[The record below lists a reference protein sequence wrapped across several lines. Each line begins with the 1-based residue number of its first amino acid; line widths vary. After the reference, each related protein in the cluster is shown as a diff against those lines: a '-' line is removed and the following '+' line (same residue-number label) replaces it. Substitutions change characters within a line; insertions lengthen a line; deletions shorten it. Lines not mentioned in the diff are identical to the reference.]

1 MLGVARGLAASG
13 TAVIAFFV
21 AAVLPTATWPLIDGD
36 VWWHLRAGEQILATG
51 VVPRFDT
58 WSIPSQGIEW
68 ISQDWLTNTAM
79 AAVRG
84 IGHLGQTALSFMFG
98 LVVVAAFAVLWRTIG
113 VRNPAVP
120 WAWRIV
126 WLTVGLILA
135 APILGVRV
143 QIIDLLLSAIVVWLL
158 AHYVDDR
165 RRRWLVALPVVAAA
179 WANLHAGWPMLFLLG
194 GALLVGETVD
204 RRWRRSGTPEPLAV
218 GELRDLA
225 VALVV
230 AFAALALNP
239 NGAAL
244 WIYPLNAIGNSVIDR
259 YIIEWFPV
267 TTNLRLLGL
276 YIGFIVVAVVPTLAL
291 VRRGLRMADALVVI
305 GLMLMPLFAVRFLF
319 LTGPLIVVIAAA
331 TLAPDLAIS
340 RFGRWAQPKLDAL
353 TMPRE
358 GRLLLAHLALAAGL
372 VMLGGGVA
380 LARVT
385 PPVQAAAEE
394 AGFPLHAV
402 AWLEAEDLGDRAFNR
417 YEWGGYLIHERPDR
431 LVFIDGR
438 AQDVYT
444 DELLTLYAAIISVQI
459 DPQPQLD
466 RYEID
471 HVVFQAGSELGAWLD
486 ASPDWER
493 AYADSVAVI
502 WVRSR

>member
-1 MLGVARGLAASG
+1 MLRLARGLAASG

-58 WSIPSQGIEW
+58 WSIPSQGSEW

-84 IGHLGQTALSFMFG
+84 IGPLGQTALSFMFG
-98 LVVVAAFAVLWRTIG
+98 LVVAAAFAVLWRTIG
-113 VRNPAVP
+113 VRNPAVR
-120 WAWRIV
+120 WAARIV
-126 WLTVGLILA
+126 WLTAGLILA

-158 AHYVDDR
+158 AHYTDDR
-165 RRRWLVALPVVAAA
+165 RRRWLMALPVVAAA
-179 WANLHAGWPMLFLLG
+179 WANIHAGWPMLFLLSG
-194 GALLVGETVD
+194 TLLVGEAID
-204 RRWRRSGTPEPLAV
+204 RWWRRSGTPEPLTV

-244 WIYPLNAIGNSVIDR
+244 WTYPLNAIGNSVIGR
-259 YIIEWFPV
+259 YILEWFPV
-267 TTNLRLLGL
+267 TADLRLFGL
-276 YIGFIVVAVVPTLAL
+276 WAGFIVVAVLPTLAQI
-291 VRRGLRMADALVVI
+291 RRGMRMADALVVL
-305 GLMLMPLFAVRFLF
+305 GLTIMPVFGVRYLL
-319 LTGPLIVVIAAA
+319 LTGPLIAVVAAVN
-331 TLAPDLAIS
+331 LAPQMAVT
-340 RFGRWAQPKLDAL
+340 RFGQWTGPRLESL
-353 TMPRE
+353 TVPRE

-372 VMLGGGVA
+372 VMLGIGVA
-380 LARVT
+380 LARVA

-394 AGFPLHAV
+394 AGFPVHAV

-444 DELLTLYAAIISVQI
+444 DELLTLYAAIISVQV
-459 DPQPQLD
+459 DPQPELD

-471 HVVFQAGSELGAWLD
+471 HVVFFPDNVFAAWLD
-486 ASPDWER
+486 ASSEWER
-493 AYADSVAVI
+493 AYADSVAAI